1 MSTCELLTREVSA
14 PWTPISQKLLRAVTL
29 DHRFFFLILFI
40 FRLNLMNLFSLF
52 FFNTCVFRGNEEEV
66 ELIVNKN

>member
-29 DHRFFFLILFI
+29 DHRFFLNPFSFT

-52 FFNTCVFRGNEEEV
+52 FLTYILRGNEEEV